1 MSQRDHGPDI
11 DAMLRH
17 LGRGDDLRNLPGTA
31 TEKIAVVRTAGA
43 RGLIT
48 WSRARG
54 RYELTHFG
62 WNELL
67 PRQRFGVASLMASA
81 AVGGLAGAAALA
93 VLWSSADAPP
103 VPPGD
108 NRCRP
113 RIRRSLLCVARG
125 PNRPCSPR
133 SPPNPI
139 PMKRPRSNLQ
149 RWSSASRTR
158 QGPSPRRPA
167 RKRLRRKN
175 LATRPFTAAEGS
187 KARLGLMPGHGAV
200 SSSDMPDTASG
211 ARGSAIDDHGAQR
224 SRRREESVLHL
235 FAGASQWTTAVQRMT
250 AWIFMNCA
258 AAAGFLH
265 SQDPERSFDPMQ

>member
-103 VPPGD
+103 
-108 NRCRP
+108 RA
-113 RIRRSLLCVARG
+113 ARG
-125 PNRPCSPR
+125 QSLPASHSAEPVVRSSRPQQAMLPTIATEPDSNETPALEPPTLVVSVSDAPR
-133 SPPNPI
+133 AEP
-139 PMKRPRSNLQ
+139 
-149 RWSSASRTR
+149 AST
-158 QGPSPRRPA
+158 
-167 RKRLRRKN
+167 
-175 LATRPFTAAEGS
+175 
-187 KARLGLMPGHGAV
+187 
-200 SSSDMPDTASG
+200 DTKEV
-211 ARGSAIDDHGAQR
+211 
-224 SRRREESVLHL
+224 EEKK
-235 FAGASQWTTAVQRMT
+235 
-250 AWIFMNCA
+250 
-258 AAAGFLH
+258 
-265 SQDPERSFDPMQ
+265 